1 MITLCDIIPVRTR
14 RPVTVAI
21 ISYALALSA
30 EIGYPEVAR
39 TYIFKGRVLLLTV
52 NRLFSWCHN
61 IFIIMICY
69 IILFSFTNEVTKK
82 YNKANGQVE
91 ILTRQPPYILSLSSL
106 RCDICC
112 VTFRTHRGL
121 LRHNALVHKQLPR
134 DAMGRPFIQNN
145 PSIPAGFHDLGFT
158 DFSCR
163 KFPWISQVC
172 WSTRRTGSSLH
183 SLHRWTKL
191 PYPDVSFA

>member
-1 MITLCDIIPVRTR
+1 METRTW
-14 RPVTVAI
+14 
-21 ISYALALSA
+21 
-30 EIGYPEVAR
+30 
-39 TYIFKGRVLLLTV
+39 LLP
-52 NRLFSWCHN
+52 H
-61 IFIIMICY
+61 
-69 IILFSFTNEVTKK
+69 
-82 YNKANGQVE
+82 
-91 ILTRQPPYILSLSSL
+91 ILSLFSA

-163 KFPWISQVC
+163 KFPRISQVFC
-172 WSTRRTGSSLH
+172 SACGPSSHLRGRVVGLAPPPPTLMLSFLKTLSVGFCLFFFFLSRPFFLKFSLILSVFSEWVIELRRIGELLFCIEFLMNLYVSSSPVLFAH
-183 SLHRWTKL
+183 SWGIWI
-191 PYPDVSFA
+191 

>member
-1 MITLCDIIPVRTR
+1 MAVIPS
-14 RPVTVAI
+14 P
-21 ISYALALSA
+21 
-30 EIGYPEVAR
+30 
-39 TYIFKGRVLLLTV
+39 
-52 NRLFSWCHN
+52 
-61 IFIIMICY
+61 
-69 IILFSFTNEVTKK
+69 
-82 YNKANGQVE
+82 
-91 ILTRQPPYILSLSSL
+91 

-163 KFPWISQVC
+163 KFPRISQVC
-172 WSTRRTGSSLH
+172 WWTHATYCSLYVLYSCVGWGGGIFCNIVSLKSSLASFGFLGWEGSMVFYFRLCFPVFVRIRCLLP
-183 SLHRWTKL
+183 SLQAL
-191 PYPDVSFA
+191 IFEVVYSPPYQLFTTPIAIVSVCFTARLHWVFFVCMRAHTHVHACVC